1 LVCAVALKQLQI
13 VLRDDI
19 TGRAAKHGEV
29 LETRLNDLKARHPCI
44 GDVRGAGLYR
54 MLDIVSDPETRK
66 PDPALAER
74 IRREALLEGLV
85 MIAVK
90 NYMRVCPPLIVT
102 ELEIDDIVGRLDRA
116 IARAMTNRSV
126 GIDFSSSSSLA
137 ADN

>member
-1 LVCAVALKQLQI
+1 
-13 VLRDDI
+13 
-19 TGRAAKHGEV
+19 
-29 LETRLNDLKARHPCI
+29 
-44 GDVRGAGLYR
+44 
-54 MLDIVSDPETRK
+54 
-66 PDPALAER
+66 
-74 IRREALLEGLV
+74 

-116 IARAMTNRSV
+116 IARAMSNRSV